1 MSSSWTTPGIDGR
14 LGLQRH
20 ALTNSVADT
29 MRPSASA
36 SFLADEPA
44 RVRQSAVA
52 DAAHGAR

>member
-1 MSSSWTTPGIDGR
+1 MSPSWTALKIAGR
-14 LGLQRH
+14 LGLKRH
-20 ALTNSVADT
+20 ALTETVADT
-29 MRPSASA
+29 MRRSASA